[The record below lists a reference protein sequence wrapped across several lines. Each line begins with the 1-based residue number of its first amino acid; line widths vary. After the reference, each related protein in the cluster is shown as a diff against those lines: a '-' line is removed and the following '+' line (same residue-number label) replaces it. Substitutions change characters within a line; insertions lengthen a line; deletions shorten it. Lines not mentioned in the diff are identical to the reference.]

1 MDLRSES
8 NLENRL
14 ENVLLHH
21 NAIRKGLNK
30 KIYEKSELK
39 KKLLEIAPE
48 ILKFAK
54 PVWFKL
60 DEFMENKKKFYMKER
75 KEFF

>member
-8 NLENRL
+8 NLDKRL

-30 KIYEKSELK
+30 KIYEKK
-39 KKLLEIAPE
+39 RVK
-48 ILKFAK
+48 
-54 PVWFKL
+54 
-60 DEFMENKKKFYMKER
+60 N
-75 KEFF
+75 